1 MIGSIII
8 LIILI
13 LINAFFASAEIAFI
27 SLNDAKIDIQ
37 AKEGNKKAKKIQNML
52 KNPSKFLATIQIGVT
67 LAGFLSSAFASDTF
81 ADKLAP
87 VLNAWLPSLSIST
100 WKSIS
105 IIIITII
112 LSYFTLVFGEL
123 VPKRIA
129 MKYYEKVSFASIG
142 VIKTIS
148 VITAPFV
155 KFLTFST
162 NIVSKLFGVT
172 GEEED
177 NVTEEEIRMMV
188 DVGEEKGS
196 IKEEERELINNV
208 FEFNDKVVSE
218 IMIHRK
224 DIYAIDINS
233 DIDNILKELDEYKYS
248 RIPVY
253 EENIDNIVGM
263 LFIKDLLANVNKK
276 EKVKIAK
283 IIREP
288 YFVSENKP
296 IDELFRDLQKN
307 KHQLA
312 IVLDEYGGTAGLV
325 TMEDIIEELVGNIF
339 DEYDEEEKEFEKIDD
354 NTFLISGSVSIHDL
368 RKILGVEIPEGE
380 YDTLS
385 GYLIELLGRIPSD
398 DEKPVIETKRVTYK
412 IEDYEEKRILWVKAC
427 RNNVEEDN
435 DDENDEEDSKTSKED
450 TEKSED

>member
-1 MIGSIII
+1 MSQIIV
-8 LIILI
+8 LAILI
-13 LINAFFASAEIAFI
+13 LINAFFAATEIAFI
-27 SLNDAKIDIQ
+27 SLNDAKIEKQ
-37 AKEGNKKAKKIQNML
+37 AKEGNKKAKQIKKML
-52 KNPSKFLATIQIGVT
+52 REPSKFLATIQIGIK
-67 LAGFLSSAFASDTF
+67 LAGFLSSAFAADAF
-81 ADKLAP
+81 ADDLAP
-87 VLNAWLPSLSIST
+87 MLQNLIPLWLTAWRN
-100 WKSIS
+100 IS
-105 IIIITII
+105 IILITII
-112 LSYFTLVFGEL
+112 LSYFSLIFGEL
-123 VPKRIA
+123 VPKRLAMRNSEKIA
-129 MKYYEKVSFASIG
+129 FGTIG
-142 VIKTIS
+142 IIRTIS
-148 VITAPFV
+148 IITAPFV
-155 KFLTFST
+155 KLLTAST
-162 NIVSKLFGVT
+162 NGVSKLFGISGT
-172 GEEED
+172 DEET
-177 NVTEEEIRMMV
+177 VTEEEIRMMV

>member
-8 LIILI
+8 LVILI
-13 LINAFFASAEIAFI
+13 LINAFFAAAEIAFI
-27 SLNDAKIDIQ
+27 SLNDAKIELQ

-87 VLNAWLPSLSIST
+87 VLNTWLPSVSIST

-142 VIKTIS
+142 IIKTIS

-162 NIVSKLFGVT
+162 NLVSKLFGVT

-188 DVGEEKGS
+188 DVGEEKGT
-196 IKEEERELINNV
+196 IKEEEKEMINNV
-208 FEFNDKVVSE
+208 FEFNDKFVSE
-218 IMIHRK
+218 IMVPRNKIF
-224 DIYAIDINS
+224 AL
-233 DIDNILKELDEYKYS
+233 DIDMTIAEVIEKLSEDMRYS

-253 EENIDNIVGM
+253 DENMDNIKGIIY
-263 LFIKDLLANVNKK
+263 IKDLLVSNKNKSSKIKSLVK
-276 EKVKIAK
+276 EA
-283 IIREP
+283 
-288 YFVSENKP
+288 YFVSETKRVN
-296 IDELFRDLQKN
+296 ELFQELRKDKKQI
-307 KHQLA
+307 A
-312 IVLDEYGGTAGLV
+312 IILDEYGGTAGMV
-325 TMEDIIEELVGNIF
+325 TMEDILEEIVGEIY
-339 DEYDEEEKEFEKIDD
+339 DEYDKETDKFKKIDN
-354 NTFLISGSVSIHDL
+354 NTFLFDASIALYD
-368 RKILGVEIPEGE
+368 VEKFLDIEIDE
-380 YDTLS
+380 EDVDTLG
-385 GYLIELLGRIPSD
+385 GYLIKKLDRIPKD
-398 DEKPVIETKRVTYK
+398 GEKPIVETEKVTYK
-412 IEDYEEKRILWVKAC
+412 IEKVKDRQIIKVKAC
-427 RNNVEEDN
+427 KNF
-435 DDENDEEDSKTSKED
+435 
-450 TEKSED
+450 

>member
-1 MIGSIII
+1 MTQVIV
-8 LIILI
+8 LAILI
-13 LINAFFASAEIAFI
+13 LVNAFFAATEIAFI
-27 SLNDAKIDIQ
+27 SINDAKIEKQ
-37 AKEGNKKAKKIQNML
+37 AKEGNKKAKQIRKML
-52 KNPSKFLATIQIGVT
+52 KEPSKFLATIQIGIT
-67 LAGFLSSAFASDTF
+67 LAGFLSSAFAADAF
-81 ADKLAP
+81 ADDLAP
-87 VLNAWLPSLSIST
+87 MLQNLIPLGLTAWRN
-100 WKSIS
+100 IS
-105 IIIITII
+105 IILITII
-112 LSYFTLVFGEL
+112 LSYFSLIFGEL
-123 VPKRIA
+123 VPKRLAMRNSEKIA
-129 MKYYEKVSFASIG
+129 FGTIGIIRAISI
-142 VIKTIS
+142 
-148 VITAPFV
+148 ITAPFV
-155 KFLTFST
+155 KLLTAST
-162 NIVSKLFGVT
+162 NGVSKLFGISGT
-172 GEEED
+172 DEET
-177 NVTEEEIRMMV
+177 VTEEEIRMMV

-196 IKEEERELINNV
+196 IKEEEKELINNV

-427 RNNVEEDN
+427 RNNVEEDTS
-435 DDENDEEDSKTSKED
+435 EEEEEDNKNSKED
-450 TEKSED
+450 KEESED

>member
-87 VLNAWLPSLSIST
+87 VLNTWIPSLSIST

-142 VIKTIS
+142 IIKTIS

-177 NVTEEEIRMMV
+177 NVTEEEIRMMI
-188 DVGEEKGS
+188 DVGEEKGT
-196 IKEEERELINNV
+196 IEEEEKEMINNV
-208 FEFNDKVVSE
+208 FEFNDKFVSE
-218 IMIHRK
+218 IMVPRNKIF
-224 DIYAIDINS
+224 A
-233 DIDNILKELDEYKYS
+233 LDVDMTIAEVIEKLSEDMRYS

-253 EENIDNIVGM
+253 DENMDNIKGIIY
-263 LFIKDLLANVNKK
+263 IKDLLISNKNKNSKIKSLVK
-276 EKVKIAK
+276 EA
-283 IIREP
+283 
-288 YFVSENKP
+288 YFVSETKRVN
-296 IDELFRDLQKN
+296 ELFQELRKDKKQI
-307 KHQLA
+307 A
-312 IVLDEYGGTAGLV
+312 IVLDEYGGTAGMV
-325 TMEDIIEELVGNIF
+325 TMEDILEEIVGEIY
-339 DEYDEEEKEFEKIDD
+339 DEYDKETDKFKKIDN
-354 NTFLISGSVSIHDL
+354 NTFLFDASIALYD
-368 RKILGVEIPEGE
+368 VEKFLDIDIDEE
-380 YDTLS
+380 DVDTLG
-385 GYLIELLGRIPSD
+385 GYLIKKLDRIPKD
-398 DEKPVIETKRVTYK
+398 GEKPIVETEKVTYK
-412 IEDYEEKRILWVKAC
+412 IEKVKDRKILKVKAC
-427 RNNVEEDN
+427 KNF
-435 DDENDEEDSKTSKED
+435 
-450 TEKSED
+450 

>member
-1 MIGSIII
+1 MSQIIV
-8 LIILI
+8 LAILI
-13 LINAFFASAEIAFI
+13 LINAFFAATEIAFI
-27 SLNDAKIDIQ
+27 SLNDAKIEKQ
-37 AKEGNKKAKKIQNML
+37 AKEGNKKAKQIQKML
-52 KNPSKFLATIQIGVT
+52 KNPSKFLATIQIGIT
-67 LAGFLSSAFASDTF
+67 LAGFLSSAFAADAF
-81 ADKLAP
+81 ADDLAP
-87 VLNAWLPSLSIST
+87 MLQNLMPLGLAVWRN
-100 WKSIS
+100 IS
-105 IIIITII
+105 IILITII
-112 LSYFTLVFGEL
+112 LSYFSLIFGEL
-123 VPKRIA
+123 VPKRLAMRNSEKIA
-129 MKYYEKVSFASIG
+129 FGTIG
-142 VIKTIS
+142 IIRAIS
-148 VITAPFV
+148 MITAPFV
-155 KFLTFST
+155 KLLTAST
-162 NIVSKLFGVT
+162 NGVSKLFGISGT
-172 GEEED
+172 DEET
-177 NVTEEEIRMMV
+177 VTEEEIRMMV

-196 IKEEERELINNV
+196 IKEEEKELINNV

-385 GYLIELLGRIPSD
+385 GYLIELLGRIPLD

-427 RNNVEEDN
+427 RNNVEEDVQEEQE
-435 DDENDEEDSKTSKED
+435 DEDKSDKEDSEQKE
-450 TEKSED
+450 EN

>member
-8 LIILI
+8 LVILI

-27 SLNDAKIDIQ
+27 SLNDAKIDLQ

-87 VLNAWLPSLSIST
+87 VLNTWLPSVSIST

-129 MKYYEKVSFASIG
+129 MKYYEKVSYASIG
-142 VIKTIS
+142 IIKAIS

-172 GEEED
+172 GEEEE

-188 DVGEEKGS
+188 DVGEEKGT
-196 IKEEERELINNV
+196 IKEEEKEMINNV
-208 FEFNDKVVSE
+208 FEFNDKFVSE
-218 IMIHRK
+218 IMVPRNKIF
-224 DIYAIDINS
+224 AL
-233 DIDNILKELDEYKYS
+233 DIDLTISEVIEKLSEDMRYS

-253 EENIDNIVGM
+253 DENMDNIKGIIY
-263 LFIKDLLANVNKK
+263 IKDLLVSNKNKNSKIKSLVK
-276 EKVKIAK
+276 EA
-283 IIREP
+283 
-288 YFVSENKP
+288 YFVSETKRVN
-296 IDELFRDLQKN
+296 ELFQELRKN
-307 KHQLA
+307 KKQIA
-312 IVLDEYGGTAGLV
+312 IVLDEYGGTAGMV
-325 TMEDIIEELVGNIF
+325 TMEDILEEIVGEIY
-339 DEYDEEEKEFEKIDD
+339 DEYDKETDKFKKIDN
-354 NTFLISGSVSIHDL
+354 NTFLFDASIALYD
-368 RKILGVEIPEGE
+368 VEKFLDIDIDEE
-380 YDTLS
+380 DVDTLG
-385 GYLIELLGRIPSD
+385 GYLIKKLDRIPKD
-398 DEKPVIETKRVTYK
+398 GEKPIVETEKVTYK
-412 IEDYEEKRILWVKAC
+412 IEKVKDRKIIKVKAC
-427 RNNVEEDN
+427 KNF
-435 DDENDEEDSKTSKED
+435 
-450 TEKSED
+450 

>member
-37 AKEGNKKAKKIQNML
+37 AKEGNNKAKKIQNML

-87 VLNAWLPSLSIST
+87 VLSAWLPSLSIST

-188 DVGEEKGS
+188 DVGEEKGT
-196 IKEEERELINNV
+196 IEEEEKEMINNV
-208 FEFNDKVVSE
+208 FEFNDKFVSE
-218 IMIHRK
+218 IMVPRNKIF
-224 DIYAIDINS
+224 AL
-233 DIDNILKELDEYKYS
+233 DIDMTIAEVIEKLSVDMRYS

-253 EENIDNIVGM
+253 DENMDNIKGIIY
-263 LFIKDLLANVNKK
+263 IKDLLISNKNKNSKIKSLVK
-276 EKVKIAK
+276 EA
-283 IIREP
+283 
-288 YFVSENKP
+288 YFVSETKRVN
-296 IDELFRDLQKN
+296 ELFQELRKDKKQI
-307 KHQLA
+307 A
-312 IVLDEYGGTAGLV
+312 IVLDEYGGTAGMV
-325 TMEDIIEELVGNIF
+325 TMEDILEEIVGEIY
-339 DEYDEEEKEFEKIDD
+339 DEYDKETDKFKKIDN
-354 NTFLISGSVSIHDL
+354 NTFLFDASIALYD
-368 RKILGVEIPEGE
+368 VEKFLDIDIDEDDV
-380 YDTLS
+380 DTLG
-385 GYLIELLGRIPSD
+385 GYLIKKLDRIPKD
-398 DEKPVIETKRVTYK
+398 GEKPIVETEKVTYK
-412 IEDYEEKRILWVKAC
+412 IEKVKDRKILKVKAC
-427 RNNVEEDN
+427 KNF
-435 DDENDEEDSKTSKED
+435 
-450 TEKSED
+450 

>member
-87 VLNAWLPSLSIST
+87 VLNTWLPSLSIST

-142 VIKTIS
+142 IIKTIS

-188 DVGEEKGS
+188 DVGEEKGT
-196 IKEEERELINNV
+196 IEEEEKEMINNV
-208 FEFNDKVVSE
+208 FEFNDKFVSE
-218 IMIHRK
+218 IMVPRNKIF
-224 DIYAIDINS
+224 A
-233 DIDNILKELDEYKYS
+233 LDVDMTIAEVIEKLSEDMRYS

-253 EENIDNIVGM
+253 DENMDNIKGIIY
-263 LFIKDLLANVNKK
+263 IKDLLISKKNKNSKIKSLVK
-276 EKVKIAK
+276 EA
-283 IIREP
+283 
-288 YFVSENKP
+288 YFVSETKRVN
-296 IDELFRDLQKN
+296 ELFQELRKDKKQI
-307 KHQLA
+307 A
-312 IVLDEYGGTAGLV
+312 IVLDEYGGTAGMV
-325 TMEDIIEELVGNIF
+325 TMEDILEEIVGEIY
-339 DEYDEEEKEFEKIDD
+339 DEYDKETDKFKKIDN
-354 NTFLISGSVSIHDL
+354 NTFLFDASIALYD
-368 RKILGVEIPEGE
+368 VEKFLDIDIDEE
-380 YDTLS
+380 DVDTLG
-385 GYLIELLGRIPSD
+385 GYLIKKLDRIPKD
-398 DEKPVIETKRVTYK
+398 GEKPIVETEKVTYK
-412 IEDYEEKRILWVKAC
+412 IEKVKDRKILKVKAC
-427 RNNVEEDN
+427 KNF
-435 DDENDEEDSKTSKED
+435 
-450 TEKSED
+450 

>member
-188 DVGEEKGS
+188 DVGEEKGT
-196 IKEEERELINNV
+196 IEEEEKEMINNV
-208 FEFNDKVVSE
+208 FEFNDKFVSE
-218 IMIHRK
+218 IMVPRNKIF
-224 DIYAIDINS
+224 AL
-233 DIDNILKELDEYKYS
+233 DIDMTIAEVIEKLSVDMRYS

-253 EENIDNIVGM
+253 DENMDNIKGIIY
-263 LFIKDLLANVNKK
+263 IKDLLISNKNKNSKIKSLVK
-276 EKVKIAK
+276 EA
-283 IIREP
+283 
-288 YFVSENKP
+288 YFVSETKRVN
-296 IDELFRDLQKN
+296 ELFQELRKDKKQI
-307 KHQLA
+307 A
-312 IVLDEYGGTAGLV
+312 IVLDEYGGTAGMV
-325 TMEDIIEELVGNIF
+325 TMEDILEEIVGEIY
-339 DEYDEEEKEFEKIDD
+339 DEYDKETDKFKKIDN
-354 NTFLISGSVSIHDL
+354 NTFLFDASIALYD
-368 RKILGVEIPEGE
+368 VEKFLDIDIDEDDV
-380 YDTLS
+380 DTLG
-385 GYLIELLGRIPSD
+385 GYLIKKLDRIPKD
-398 DEKPVIETKRVTYK
+398 GEKPIVETEKVTYK
-412 IEDYEEKRILWVKAC
+412 IEKVKDRKILKVKAC
-427 RNNVEEDN
+427 KNF
-435 DDENDEEDSKTSKED
+435 
-450 TEKSED
+450 

>member
-1 MIGSIII
+1 MSQIIV
-8 LIILI
+8 LAILI
-13 LINAFFASAEIAFI
+13 LINAFFAATEIAFI
-27 SLNDAKIDIQ
+27 SINDAKIEKQ
-37 AKEGNKKAKKIQNML
+37 AKEGNKKAKQIKKML
-52 KNPSKFLATIQIGVT
+52 REPSKFLATIQIGIT
-67 LAGFLSSAFASDTF
+67 LAGFLSSAFAADAF
-81 ADKLAP
+81 ADDLAP
-87 VLNAWLPSLSIST
+87 MLQNLMPLGLAAWRN
-100 WKSIS
+100 IS
-105 IIIITII
+105 IILITII
-112 LSYFTLVFGEL
+112 LSYFSLIFGEL
-123 VPKRIA
+123 VPKRLAMRNSEKIA
-129 MKYYEKVSFASIG
+129 FGTIGIVRAISI
-142 VIKTIS
+142 
-148 VITAPFV
+148 ITAPFV
-155 KFLTFST
+155 KLLTAST
-162 NIVSKLFGVT
+162 NGVSKLFGISGT
-172 GEEED
+172 DEET
-177 NVTEEEIRMMV
+177 VTEEEIRMMV

-196 IKEEERELINNV
+196 IKEEEKELINNV

-233 DIDNILKELDEYKYS
+233 DVDNILKELDEYKYS

-253 EENIDNIVGM
+253 EESIDNIVGM
-263 LFIKDLLANVNKK
+263 LFIKDLLANVKK
-276 EKVKIAK
+276 KDKVKISK

-339 DEYDEEEKEFEKIDD
+339 DEYDDEEKEFEKIDD

>member
-1 MIGSIII
+1 
-8 LIILI
+8 
-13 LINAFFASAEIAFI
+13 
-27 SLNDAKIDIQ
+27 
-37 AKEGNKKAKKIQNML
+37 ML

-87 VLNAWLPSLSIST
+87 VLNTWLPSVSIST

-105 IIIITII
+105 IIMITII

-188 DVGEEKGS
+188 DVGEEKGT
-196 IKEEERELINNV
+196 IEEEEKEMINNV
-208 FEFNDKVVSE
+208 FEFNDKFVSE
-218 IMIHRK
+218 IMVPRNKIF
-224 DIYAIDINS
+224 AL
-233 DIDNILKELDEYKYS
+233 DIDMTIAEVIEKLSEDMRYS

-253 EENIDNIVGM
+253 DENMDNIKGIIY
-263 LFIKDLLANVNKK
+263 IKDLLISNKNKNSKIKSLVK
-276 EKVKIAK
+276 EA
-283 IIREP
+283 
-288 YFVSENKP
+288 YFVSETKRVN
-296 IDELFRDLQKN
+296 ELFQELRKDKKQI
-307 KHQLA
+307 A
-312 IVLDEYGGTAGLV
+312 IVLDEYGGTAGMV
-325 TMEDIIEELVGNIF
+325 TMEDILEEIVGEIY
-339 DEYDEEEKEFEKIDD
+339 DEYDKETDKFKKIDN
-354 NTFLISGSVSIHDL
+354 NTFLFDASIALYD
-368 RKILGVEIPEGE
+368 VEKFLDIDIDEE
-380 YDTLS
+380 DVDTLG
-385 GYLIELLGRIPSD
+385 GYLIKKLDRIPKD
-398 DEKPVIETKRVTYK
+398 GEKPIVETEKVTYK
-412 IEDYEEKRILWVKAC
+412 IEKVKDRKILKVKAC
-427 RNNVEEDN
+427 KNF
-435 DDENDEEDSKTSKED
+435 
-450 TEKSED
+450 

>member
-1 MIGSIII
+1 MSRIIV
-8 LIILI
+8 LAILI
-13 LINAFFASAEIAFI
+13 LINAFFAATEIAFI
-27 SLNDAKIDIQ
+27 SLNDAKIEKQ
-37 AKEGNKKAKKIQNML
+37 AKEGNKKAKQIKKML
-52 KNPSKFLATIQIGVT
+52 REPSKFLATIQIGIT
-67 LAGFLSSAFASDTF
+67 LAGFLSSAFAADAF
-81 ADKLAP
+81 ADDLAP
-87 VLNAWLPSLSIST
+87 MLQNLIPLGLVAWRN
-100 WKSIS
+100 IS
-105 IIIITII
+105 IILITIV
-112 LSYFTLVFGEL
+112 LSYFSLIFGEL
-123 VPKRIA
+123 VPKRLAMRNSEKIA
-129 MKYYEKVSFASIG
+129 FGTIGIIRAISI
-142 VIKTIS
+142 
-148 VITAPFV
+148 ITAPFV
-155 KFLTFST
+155 KLLTAST
-162 NIVSKLFGVT
+162 NGVSKLFGISGT
-172 GEEED
+172 DEET
-177 NVTEEEIRMMV
+177 VTEEEIRMMV

-196 IKEEERELINNV
+196 IKEEEKELINNV

-233 DIDNILKELDEYKYS
+233 DIDNILQELDEYKYS

-263 LFIKDLLANVNKK
+263 LFIKDLLANVSKK
-276 EKVKIAK
+276 EKVDISKIM
-283 IIREP
+283 REP
-288 YFVSENKP
+288 YFVSENKQ

-339 DEYDEEEKEFEKIDD
+339 DEYDDEEKEFEKIDD
-354 NTFLISGSVSIHDL
+354 NTFMISGSVSIHDL

-385 GYLIELLGRIPSD
+385 GYLIELLGRIPLD

>member
-1 MIGSIII
+1 MSRIIV
-8 LIILI
+8 LAILI
-13 LINAFFASAEIAFI
+13 LINAFFAATEIAFI
-27 SLNDAKIDIQ
+27 SLNDAKIEKQ
-37 AKEGNKKAKKIQNML
+37 AKEGNKKAKQIKKML
-52 KNPSKFLATIQIGVT
+52 KEPSKFLATIQIGIT
-67 LAGFLSSAFASDTF
+67 LAGFLSSAFAADAF
-81 ADKLAP
+81 ADDLAP
-87 VLNAWLPSLSIST
+87 MLQNLIPLGLAT
-100 WKSIS
+100 WRNIS
-105 IIIITII
+105 IILITII
-112 LSYFTLVFGEL
+112 LSYFSLVLGEL
-123 VPKRIA
+123 VPKRLA
-129 MKYYEKVSFASIG
+129 MKNSEKIAFGTIGIIRAISI
-142 VIKTIS
+142 V
-148 VITAPFV
+148 TAPFV
-155 KFLTFST
+155 KFLTAST
-162 NIVSKLFGVT
+162 NGVSKLFGISGT
-172 GEEED
+172 DEET
-177 NVTEEEIRMMV
+177 VTEEEIRMMI

-196 IKEEERELINNV
+196 IKEEEKELINNV

-253 EENIDNIVGM
+253 EESIDNIVGM

-276 EKVKIAK
+276 DKVKISK

-288 YFVSENKP
+288 YFVSKTKP

-312 IVLDEYGGTAGLV
+312 IVLDEYGGTSGLV

-354 NTFLISGSVSIHDL
+354 NTFLISGGVSIHDL
-368 RKILGVEIPEGE
+368 RKILEVEIPEGE

-427 RNNVEEDN
+427 RNNVEED
-435 DDENDEEDSKTSKED
+435 EQDEEDEEKNDKE
-450 TEKSED
+450 ELED

>member
-1 MIGSIII
+1 MSQIIV
-8 LIILI
+8 LAILI
-13 LINAFFASAEIAFI
+13 LINAFFAATEIAFI
-27 SLNDAKIDIQ
+27 SLNDAKIEKQ
-37 AKEGNKKAKKIQNML
+37 AKEGNKKAKQIKKML
-52 KNPSKFLATIQIGVT
+52 REPSKFLATIQIGIT
-67 LAGFLSSAFASDTF
+67 LAGFLSSAFAADAF
-81 ADKLAP
+81 ADDLAP
-87 VLNAWLPSLSIST
+87 MLQNLIPLGLTAWRN
-100 WKSIS
+100 IS
-105 IIIITII
+105 IILITII
-112 LSYFTLVFGEL
+112 LSYFSLIFGEL
-123 VPKRIA
+123 VPKRLAMRNSEKIA
-129 MKYYEKVSFASIG
+129 FGTIG
-142 VIKTIS
+142 IIRTIS
-148 VITAPFV
+148 IITAPFV
-155 KFLTFST
+155 KLLTAST
-162 NIVSKLFGVT
+162 NGVSKLFGISGT
-172 GEEED
+172 DEET
-177 NVTEEEIRMMV
+177 VTEEEIRMMV

-196 IKEEERELINNV
+196 IKEEERERINNV

>member
-1 MIGSIII
+1 MSQVIV
-8 LIILI
+8 LAILI
-13 LINAFFASAEIAFI
+13 LINAFFAATEIAFI
-27 SLNDAKIDIQ
+27 SINDAKIEKQ
-37 AKEGNKKAKKIQNML
+37 AKEGNKKAKQIKKML
-52 KNPSKFLATIQIGVT
+52 REPSKFLATIQIGIT
-67 LAGFLSSAFASDTF
+67 LAGFLSSAFAADAF
-81 ADKLAP
+81 ADDLAP
-87 VLNAWLPSLSIST
+87 MLQNLMPLGLAAWRN
-100 WKSIS
+100 IS
-105 IIIITII
+105 IILITII
-112 LSYFTLVFGEL
+112 LSYFSLIFGEL
-123 VPKRIA
+123 VPKRLAMRNSEKIA
-129 MKYYEKVSFASIG
+129 FGTIG
-142 VIKTIS
+142 IIRTIS
-148 VITAPFV
+148 IITAPFV
-155 KFLTFST
+155 KLLTAST
-162 NIVSKLFGVT
+162 NGVSKLFGISGT
-172 GEEED
+172 DEET
-177 NVTEEEIRMMV
+177 VTEEEIRMMV

-196 IKEEERELINNV
+196 IKEEEKELINNV

-427 RNNVEEDN
+427 RNNVEEDAQEEQE
-435 DDENDEEDSKTSKED
+435 DEDKSDKEDSEQKE
-450 TEKSED
+450 EN